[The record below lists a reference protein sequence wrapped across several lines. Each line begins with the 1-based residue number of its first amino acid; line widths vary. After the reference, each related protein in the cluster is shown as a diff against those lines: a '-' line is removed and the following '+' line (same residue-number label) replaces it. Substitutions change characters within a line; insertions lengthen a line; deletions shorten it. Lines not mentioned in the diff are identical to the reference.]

1 MPASWK
7 CSQCGLVNFASDQIC
22 ERCGALVQGEVQAE
36 VQSGIQSG
44 AAPPP
49 PAPVGIVLE
58 DGYVMPPPPGPP
70 PHLTGGTWREGS
82 TLVMSKDASLPDYC
96 VKCDGPAN
104 GFRLKR
110 NLSWHHP
117 ALFLLILLAWLLYL
131 ILAMVLRK
139 RATVYLGLCRV
150 HYEKRRTFLIAGFV
164 TLAVSVAFIF
174 AAIAWD
180 YPAFALLG
188 LVGILASAIWLAF
201 VARVVNVKKIDDQ
214 FVWLNGLNEN
224 YLSRFP
230 VLPQ

>member
-7 CSQCGLVNFASDQIC
+7 CSQCGLVNFALDQNC
-22 ERCGALVQGEVQAE
+22 KRCGALI
-36 VQSGIQSG
+36 QSGIQSTEVQ
-44 AAPPP
+44 PPA
-49 PAPVGIVLE
+49 APVGIVLE

-96 VKCDGPAN
+96 VKCDAPAD

-139 RATVYLGLCRV
+139 RATVYLGLCRE
-150 HYEKRRTFLIAGFV
+150 HSEKRRTLLIAGFV
-164 TLAVSVAFIF
+164 ILAVSVALIF
-174 AAIAWD
+174 GAIASD
-180 YPAFALLG
+180 YPAVALLG

-201 VARVVNVKKIDDQ
+201 IARVVTVKKIDDQ
-214 FVWLNGLNEN
+214 FVWLNGINEN

-230 VLPQ
+230 PLPQ

>member
-1 MPASWK
+1 MAASWK
-7 CSQCGLVNFASDQIC
+7 CSQCGLVNFAADQSC
-22 ERCGALVQGEVQAE
+22 KRCGALVQG
-36 VQSGIQSG
+36 G
-44 AAPPP
+44 AQGTEPQPPVT
-49 PAPVGIVLE
+49 PVGIVLE

-96 VKCDGPAN
+96 VKCDAPAD

-110 NLSWHHP
+110 NFSWHHP
-117 ALFLLILLAWLLYL
+117 ALFLVVLVATLVYL

-139 RATVYLGLCRV
+139 RATVYLGLCRE

-164 TLAVSVAFIF
+164 ILAVSFALIF
-174 AAIAWD
+174 GAIASD

-188 LVGILASAIWLAF
+188 LVGILASAIWLTF
-201 VARVVNVKKIDDQ
+201 VARVVTVKKIDDR
-214 FVWLNGLNEN
+214 FVWLTGINEN

-230 VLPQ
+230 PLP

>member
-1 MPASWK
+1 
-7 CSQCGLVNFASDQIC
+7 LI
-22 ERCGALVQGEVQAE
+22 
-36 VQSGIQSG
+36 QSGIESTEVQ
-44 AAPPP
+44 PPA
-49 PAPVGIVLE
+49 APVGIVLE

-96 VKCDGPAN
+96 VKCDAPAD

-139 RATVYLGLCRV
+139 RATVYLGLCRE
-150 HYEKRRTFLIAGFV
+150 HSEKRRTLLIAGFV
-164 TLAVSVAFIF
+164 ILAVSVALIF
-174 AAIAWD
+174 GAIASD
-180 YPAFALLG
+180 YPAVALLG

-201 VARVVNVKKIDDQ
+201 IARVVTVKKIDDQ
-214 FVWLNGLNEN
+214 FVWLNGINEN

-230 VLPQ
+230 PLPQ

>member
-7 CSQCGLVNFASDQIC
+7 CSQCGLVNFASDQNC
-22 ERCGALVQGEVQAE
+22 TRCGGLVQGD
-36 VQSGIQSG
+36 GG
-44 AAPPP
+44 PPP
-49 PAPVGIVLE
+49 TTPVGIVLE

-70 PHLTGGTWREGS
+70 PHLTSGTWREGS
-82 TLVMSKDASLPDYC
+82 TLVMSKESSLPDYC
-96 VKCDGPAN
+96 VKCDAPAN

-139 RATVYLGLCRV
+139 RATVYLGLCRE

-174 AAIAWD
+174 GAIAWD

-214 FVWLNGLNEN
+214 FVWLNGINEN